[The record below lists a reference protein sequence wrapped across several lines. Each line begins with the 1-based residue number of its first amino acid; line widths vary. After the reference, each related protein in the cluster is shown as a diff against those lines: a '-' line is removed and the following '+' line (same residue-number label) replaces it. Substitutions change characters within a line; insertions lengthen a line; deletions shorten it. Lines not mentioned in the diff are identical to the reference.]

1 MRRRSE
7 NSRENKRYIRELI
20 IMTLLVTIIGL
31 TVSYVAASTAF
42 NIVGISNVRTADW
55 NVGFSFAK
63 VVAKTG
69 DINIISDPKISG
81 QTINY
86 EVGLKNEGDSV
97 TIEAIVKNYGNLDAK
112 LNSYVITGITSN
124 YQNNVSYKI
133 TDKNGSELKENTIL
147 KSAEADYNQNIMPI
161 YITITYDKFIYED
174 VAGTISFNLGLSL
187 NFVQNCTTCNT
198 NFS

>member
-1 MRRRSE
+1 MRRKSE
-7 NSRENKRYIRELI
+7 NSRENKKYIRELI
-20 IMTLLVTIIGL
+20 IMALLVTVIGL

-55 NVGFSFAK
+55 NVGFSSAK

-69 DINIISDPKISG
+69 DVNIINDPKISG

-124 YQNNVSYKI
+124 YQNNVSYNI